1 MAAVELGSVD
11 GASTAELREWLYTQ
25 AVAVGLGD
33 RERTSIDFVYYG
45 GEDGRFVYSP
55 QLVRIKPG
63 ETVTFVATDKGHDAV
78 SIAGMLPGGA
88 QPLKVPFNKDG
99 SFTLTEPGVYG
110 IRCTPH
116 VGLGMV
122 TVIVV
127 GEPTNLEAAEAA
139 ASKLPPKARERMQ
152 ALLSQVS

>member
-1 MAAVELGSVD
+1 MLNK
-11 GASTAELREWLYTQ
+11 
-25 AVAVGLGD
+25 
-33 RERTSIDFVYYG
+33 

-55 QLVRIKPG
+55 QLVRITPG